1 MTGDFFYAKQLAES
15 RRDAAAPGVTVG
27 RLSVATA
34 KVRTPELLSCR
45 SPFRCFSGC
54 QGDAGRRSRI
64 SSAFFVNGDW
74 QARWDSTG
82 ILPQAVEVTLV
93 MDDFAELPRL
103 FLVSK
108 ETAE

>member
-1 MTGDFFYAKQLAES
+1 M
-15 RRDAAAPGVTVG
+15 G
-27 RLSVATA
+27 RLSVETE

-45 SPFRCFSGC
+45 SPFRCFSEC
-54 QGDAGRRSRI
+54 QGDTGRCSRI
-64 SSAFFVNGDW
+64 SSAFFVNGAW

-93 MDDFAELPRL
+93 MDDFAELTRL